1 MTIVPLEMYFKGPWI
16 KVLLGL
22 GRGKT
27 FSDKRQSI
35 RARDVKREID
45 RTLRTKRAR

>member
-1 MTIVPLEMYFKGPWI
+1 MYFKGSWV

-27 FSDKRQSI
+27 YADRRESI
-35 RARDVKREID
+35 KERDVKREID